1 MNRQRKGSVERN
13 RENNYCA
20 FDKERKKVGKMGME
34 KKKKLCETKNN
45 FVGKKT
51 RVWKRTGKKGI
62 EK

>member
-51 RVWKRTGKKGI
+51 RV
-62 EK
+62 